1 MKISIDTKED
11 SADDLKKVVKMLEAL
26 LEGHVAAPFNMFGD
40 LSPSSGS
47 SNGSAQSPGADLF
60 SIFDDKDA
68 QNSQSSVIKSDDK
81 KDDDVPEII
90 PY

>member
-1 MKISIDTKED
+1 MKITIDTKED

-40 LSPSSGS
+40 LNPSSGS
-47 SNGSAQSPGADLF
+47 SSTGSTQSPGADLF
-60 SIFDDKDA
+60 SIFGDDSKA
-68 QNSQSSVIKSDDK
+68 KEAEQPKAEI
-81 KDDDVPEII
+81 KDDDVPEMI